1 MLTWRQTMAL
11 LAATAGSLVA
21 DSAALRVVTERS
33 FPDGWTEPEVTSSQG
48 TSSYAPSVPAS
59 VTPRDLGTVLD
70 VGSSTV
76 HTSGRSRD
84 PEATTAHIEYRYR
97 LKLPNGSAVALT
109 PGVWKSI
116 GSDAVRLTR
125 LSGGGFA
132 LQYRNSGRTLR
143 LRSQA
148 GAAPPASEGRP
159 PLP

>member
-1 MLTWRQTMAL
+1 MLTRSRIVAL
-11 LAATAGSLVA
+11 LAALASSLVA
-21 DSAALRVVTERS
+21 DSATLRVVTERS
-33 FPDGWTEPEVTSSQG
+33 FPDGWTEPEVTGSQG
-48 TSSYAPSVPAS
+48 TSSYAPSVPSS
-59 VTPRDLGTVLD
+59 VTPRDVGTVLD

-76 HTSGRSRD
+76 HSTGRSRD
-84 PEATTAHIEYRYR
+84 PEAATAHIEYRYR

-109 PGVWKSI
+109 PGAWKSI

-125 LSGGGFA
+125 LPGGDFA